1 MFDAGS
7 ITETD
12 FWLSLGVDYGTD
24 AGNGLQLIIKGE
36 MTPAQ
41 FQETFKQQVQDGLD
55 AYFK

>member
-1 MFDAGS
+1 MTGVQTCALP
-7 ITETD
+7 I